1 MHINPFFKQLHFLRN
16 KMELWF
22 DFHGVNGLHIST
34 QDAEAADF
42 FRAEYASHQCDVLP
56 TEQARVEL
64 VINPG
69 KFPDGLTIQTATHK
83 ALARWKYAVQFES
96 EQKVSIFIEGNS
108 WAIPMI
114 HHMLVHPSLRWLSA
128 QNGELLLH
136 AGAVAIGGRSLILT
150 GKGGAGKTTTTSML
164 LANGQLGWSL
174 HGDDYVFLSPGPVS
188 FAYLTRSH
196 LYRDLLKWVPE
207 IKGVL
212 TTNEQVRLEILGRI
226 RRWSGERL
234 KWPVR
239 LPASR
244 LWPGRKLEQCARPA
258 GIVFLR
264 KGNVDQPLVEPATY
278 NTDLL
283 QELLDMNFFEARHFL
298 HLVGKTQQ
306 TDWLVDW
313 RQRERQLLETLL
325 KTIPIYLLI
334 LPSQVGD
341 ARQMRLG
348 LVEQLEKLVLG

>member
-1 MHINPFFKQLHFLRN
+1 
-16 KMELWF
+16 MELWF

-34 QDAEAADF
+34 QDAEAAEF
-42 FRAEYASHQCDVLP
+42 FRAEYASHQCETLSTD
-56 TEQARVEL
+56 QARVEL
-64 VINPG
+64 LLTPG
-69 KFPDGLTIQTATHK
+69 KFPDDVRIQTATHK
-83 ALARWKYAVQFES
+83 VLARWKYAVQFES
-96 EQKVSIFIEGNS
+96 GKKIRIFAEGNS
-108 WAIPMI
+108 WAVPMI
-114 HHMLVHPSLRWLSA
+114 HHMLVHPSLRWLSS
-128 QNGELLLH
+128 QNSELLLH

-150 GKGGAGKTTTTSML
+150 GKGGTGKTTTTSML
-164 LANGQLGWSL
+164 LASGQPGWSL
-174 HGDDYVFLSPGPVS
+174 HGDDYVFLSPEPKS
-188 FAYLTRSH
+188 YAYLTRSH

-207 IKGVL
+207 INDIL
-212 TTNEQVRLEILGRI
+212 TTNERFRLEIFGRI

-244 LWPGRKLEQCARPA
+244 LWPGRKLEQSARPA

-298 HLVGKTQQ
+298 RLVGQTQKTE
-306 TDWLVDW
+306 WLVDW
-313 RQRERQLLETLL
+313 RGRERQLLETLL

-334 LPSQVGD
+334 LPSQVSD
-341 ARQMRLG
+341 ARQMRRG
-348 LVEQLEKLVLG
+348 LVEQLEKLAQG